1 MRALAISSA
10 QRVPAAP
17 ETPTVAE
24 QGLPGF
30 ETGSFQGVVGPAGMP
45 REIVAKLNTELTRV
59 LNAAEMK
66 ERFAKQG
73 TEVRTGTPESLGQ
86 WMGTEQ
92 AKWAK
97 VVKESGAKF
106 D

>member
-1 MRALAISSA
+1 
-10 QRVPAAP
+10 
-17 ETPTVAE
+17 
-24 QGLPGF
+24 
-30 ETGSFQGVVGPAGMP
+30 VVGPLGIP
-45 REIVAKLNTELTRV
+45 RETVAKLNAALAKV

-73 TEVRTGTPESLGQ
+73 TEVRTGPPEALGT
-86 WMGTEQ
+86 WMSTEQ

-97 VVKESGAKF
+97 VVKESGARF

>member
-1 MRALAISSA
+1 
-10 QRVPAAP
+10 
-17 ETPTVAE
+17 
-24 QGLPGF
+24 
-30 ETGSFQGVVGPAGMP
+30 MP
-45 REIVAKLNTELTRV
+45 RDVVAKLNSELTKV

-73 TEVRTGTPESLGQ
+73 TDVRAGTSESLGT
-86 WMGTEQ
+86 WMRTEQ
-92 AKWAK
+92 ARWAK